1 MKEYGYCRIST
12 RKQSMER
19 QVRNILREYPQAHI
33 IQEIYTGTSGKRPE
47 FEKLLRRVRKEKN
60 VRIIFDSVSRMSR
73 NAEEG
78 FLLYQQL
85 FDEGVELVF
94 LKEPHINTET
104 YRNATERSIAQTPRT
119 GDCAADEFFDT
130 IRNAMQRYM
139 MCLAQRQIWLA
150 FEQSQKEVEDLRQR
164 TKEGIETARLAGKQ
178 IGQAEGRRL
187 VTKKSIAAKEIIQK
201 HSRNFCGNLSD
212 EECRKL
218 CGCSRNSYY
227 KYKREIKESAKGVY

>member
-119 GDCAADEFFDT
+119 GDRAADEFFDT

-178 IGQAEGRRL
+178 IGQAEGRKL
-187 VTKKSIAAKEIIQK
+187 VTKKSIAAK
-201 HSRNFCGNLSD
+201 
-212 EECRKL
+212 
-218 CGCSRNSYY
+218 
-227 KYKREIKESAKGVY
+227 

>member
-78 FLLYQQL
+78 FL
-85 FDEGVELVF
+85 
-94 LKEPHINTET
+94 KEPHINTET

-119 GDCAADEFFDT
+119 GDRAADEFFDT